1 MFINTNAKSTVIVAL
16 LLAAVG
22 GTAGL
27 AIAGSSKGPLRCELR
42 VTKSGG
48 NVTLEALAFSEKSVE
63 GTYRLMVDGSGQ
75 GGNSVI
81 QQGGPFNADPA
92 KSNSLGMVSL
102 GSGSSYDAKLEVK
115 AGGTSANCTET
126 VGAKI

>member
-1 MFINTNAKSTVIVAL
+1 MFINTNAKSTVVVAL

-48 NVTLEALAFSEKSVE
+48 NITLEALAFSDKSIE
-63 GTYRLMVDGSGQ
+63 GTYRLMVDRSGQ

-81 QQGGPFNADPA
+81 QQGGPFNVDAA
-92 KSNSLGMVSL
+92 KASSLGLVSL
-102 GSGSSYDAKLEVK
+102 GTGSSYDARLEVK
-115 AGGTSANCTET
+115 GGGTSVKCTET
-126 VGAKI
+126 VGAGV

>member
-1 MFINTNAKSTVIVAL
+1 MFSTTKPKSAIILTL

-27 AIAGSSKGPLRCELR
+27 AIAGSTKSPLRCELR

-48 NVTLEALAFSEKSVE
+48 NLTLEALAFSDKSVE
-63 GTYRLMVDGSGQ
+63 GTYRLKVDGSGS

-81 QQGGPFNADPA
+81 QQGGPFSSDPA
-92 KSNSLGMVSL
+92 KGRSLGMVSL
-102 GSGSSYDAKLEVK
+102 GAGSTYDARLEVK
-115 AGGTSANCTET
+115 AGDTSANCVET
-126 VGAKI
+126 VGSKI

>member
-1 MFINTNAKSTVIVAL
+1 MFLTTKPKSTIILTL

-27 AIAGSSKGPLRCELR
+27 AIAGSTKNPLRCELR

-48 NVTLEALAFSEKSVE
+48 GVTLEALAFSDKSVE
-63 GTYRLMVDGSGQ
+63 GTYRLKVDGSG
-75 GGNSVI
+75 GGGSNVI

-92 KSNSLGMVSL
+92 KGSSLGMISL
-102 GSGSSYDAKLEVK
+102 GAGSSYDARLEVK
-115 AGGTSANCTET
+115 AGETSANCVET
-126 VGAKI
+126 VSSKI